1 MNCGAEAEIPPR
13 LGLETVDVLQLVA
26 QGALPVLRNLGIAE
40 RSYIVPPGFLLNL
53 SLKMAKGTGIV
64 VVINF
69 ISSDCR

>member
-40 RSYIVPPGFLLNL
+40 RSYIGPPC
-53 SLKMAKGTGIV
+53 I
-64 VVINF
+64 
-69 ISSDCR
+69 